1 MRIPLYALGAL
12 LFLAG
17 LALAF
22 FDVADEVVSVAEEG
36 PFGAPEIDLDW
47 SEGDLEPSPEREAEI
62 RARERDA
69 ARMSTRLR
77 LPHGTLT
84 VRARVAKGSLPV
96 GVEVGYRRLGGEPRW
111 LNVREGGART
121 IVDAP
126 LGEVTAVARG
136 PGLPLREQKVRVE
149 AGVPAEAVI
158 TLKPTEDTDSVRT
171 SGG

>member
-1 MRIPLYALGAL
+1 MRTALYTLGAL

-17 LALAF
+17 LAMAVL
-22 FDVADEVVSVAEEG
+22 DGVDETVSISAE
-36 PFGAPEIDLDW
+36 
-47 SEGDLEPSPEREAEI
+47 DLEWPNPDLEFGTPEREADI

-84 VRARVAKGSLPV
+84 VRARVAEGTLPV

-111 LNVREGGART
+111 LNATKDGTRT
-121 IVDAP
+121 IVNAP
-126 LGEVTAVARG
+126 LGELVAVARG

-149 AGVPAEAVI
+149 AGVTAEAVI
-158 TLKPTEDTDSVRT
+158 TLKTAEDTDGIHT